1 MTKLSLPWIAS
12 KKKKNENSIE
22 KMALHQEKYF
32 HLLLFL
38 KRKLGQ
44 NKDQIVDVEVMG
56 VIF

>member
-1 MTKLSLPWIAS
+1 MTKLSLTWIAS
-12 KKKKNENSIE
+12 KKKNENSIE

-44 NKDQIVDVEVMG
+44 NTDETVDVEVMG

>member
-1 MTKLSLPWIAS
+1 MTKLSLTWITS
-12 KKKKNENSIE
+12 KKKNENSIK
-22 KMALHQEKYF
+22 KMTLHQEKYF

-38 KRKLGQ
+38 KIKLGQ